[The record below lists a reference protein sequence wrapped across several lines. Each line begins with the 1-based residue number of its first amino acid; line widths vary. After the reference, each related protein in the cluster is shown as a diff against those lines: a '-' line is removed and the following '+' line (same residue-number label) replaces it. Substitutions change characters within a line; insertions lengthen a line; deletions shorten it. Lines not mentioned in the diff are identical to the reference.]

1 MTLSILAPKEHTMR
15 PVEPQKRAEI
25 ISLFAEGLSRN
36 AIARRAGVA
45 GATVSKICADEGLA
59 FDRSKT
65 ALAVRAHQID
75 LAEARVLLAKKIAVR
90 ADELLEDMDAP
101 MFVHNFGG
109 RENTYVEELIDSP
122 TVEAR
127 QRMMTAVG
135 IGFDKITRIVERS
148 NDGVEQARGVLDD
161 LAEGFRLA
169 ADQMRATDATPQDL
183 P

>member
-1 MTLSILAPKEHTMR
+1 MR
-15 PVEPQKRAEI
+15 PVEPQKRAEVI
-25 ISLFAEGLSRN
+25 ALFAEGLSRN

-59 FDRSKT
+59 FDRSQT
-65 ALAVRAHQID
+65 ALAVRAHQLD
-75 LAEARVLLAKKIAVR
+75 LAQERMQLARKIAVR

-101 MFVHNFGG
+101 MMVQNFGG
-109 RENTYVEELIDSP
+109 RENTYTEQLIDSP

-135 IGFDKITRIVERS
+135 IGFDKITRIVKRS
-148 NDGVEQARGVLDD
+148 TDGVDQARGVLDD

-169 ADQMRATDATPQDL
+169 ADQMRTEGETPQGL

>member
-1 MTLSILAPKEHTMR
+1 MR
-15 PVEPQKRAEI
+15 PVESEKREEVIA
-25 ISLFAEGLSRN
+25 LFDQGLSRN
-36 AIARRAGVA
+36 EIARRVA
-45 GATVSKICADEGLA
+45 ISGATVSKICAEEGRE

-101 MFVHNFGG
+101 MLVHNFGG
-109 RENTYVEELIDSP
+109 RENTFTEELIDSP
-122 TVEAR
+122 SVEAR

-148 NDGVEQARGVLDD
+148 PDGVIQANGILDD
-161 LAEGFRLA
+161 LAAGFRLA
-169 ADQMRATDATPQDL
+169 ADQYRAGDATPQDL
-183 P
+183 S